1 MRNVTIKGLL
11 AHKLRLALTALA
23 IVLGVAFISGTF
35 VLTDTLNNTFSV
47 LFGNIYAK
55 IDFQVR
61 GVAQLGSG
69 GNATRN
75 ELPESV
81 LATVRG
87 VPGVQAAQGQV
98 TGYAQFVSHDG
109 KAIQTGGA
117 PTLAVSFDPDQ
128 QISSLHLVAGSPPL
142 TADDVVMDAG
152 TADKYDFAVG
162 QQVRILSVGPTRT
175 FTITGIAQFGSA
187 NNLAGATL
195 AAFTLPTAQ
204 EVVQEVGRL
213 DDINVVTAPG
223 ANKPAVQQ
231 AIAKVLPPGVEV
243 VTGQTVVN
251 ENTSSVNQAL
261 SFFSTALL
269 VFAFIALFVGGFTI
283 FNTFS
288 IIVGQRTRELALLR
302 IVGASRRQVFGSVL
316 GEAAITGL
324 VSSVIGLGLGVLAAL
339 GLEALLRGFGITLP
353 AGSLVF
359 EPRTVLVGLAVGV
372 GVTVVSAIGPAR
384 NAVRIPPVAAL
395 DDRQSG
401 PGVSLRRRFIWGA
414 ALALV
419 GAVLLAIGLA
429 KPAIAL
435 VGVGAVGIFVGVA
448 MLSPAI
454 ARPVSSVIG
463 RPLARVL
470 GEPGKLGRE
479 NSMRSPRRTAQ
490 TASALMVGLAL
501 VAAMSVFGASV
512 SRSATSSADQA
523 ISADLIVS
531 ATGSGQL
538 SNSVPAAASAVPGV
552 TATTAV
558 YRSQFEVQNTLSTL
572 TAVSTANLADT
583 LILRMTAGTP
593 AALARG
599 ELLIDSTTAKSKHL
613 SVGDTVPVRFAQ
625 TGSSVL
631 RVGGI
636 YEANALIGSYLASA
650 SFFLA
655 HFSNPALGALL
666 LRTNGGAVDQAVT
679 SALAPYPNLQ
689 VQTRAQF
696 EQAQV
701 ASVNQILGLVYAL
714 LALAVLI
721 ALIGIVNTLMLSVFE
736 RTREI
741 GLLRA
746 VGMKRRQVRT
756 MIRSEAVIL
765 AIFGAII
772 GIIIG
777 TGMGI
782 ALVSSL
788 KQQGITDTVV
798 PVSSLVVFLLLAA
811 LLGLIAASWPAR
823 RAARLDVLAAI
834 AAQLCAHEG
843 GPHRIDRT
851 HHRSFGKYLFI
862 LDEWWCYG
870 PAPRPVA

>member
-1 MRNVTIKGLL
+1 MWNVTIKGLL

-23 IVLGVAFISGTF
+23 IVLGVTFISGTF
-35 VLTDTLNNTFSV
+35 VLTDTLHNTFTE
-47 LFGNIYAK
+47 LFGNIYSK

-69 GNATRN
+69 GNAVRN
-75 ELPESV
+75 ELPESL

-87 VPGVQAAQGQV
+87 VPGVAAADGQV
-98 TGYAQFVSHDG
+98 TGYAQFIGHNG

-117 PTLAVSFDPDQ
+117 PTLAVSFNPDPQ
-128 QISSLHLVAGSPPL
+128 FSSLHLIAGGPP
-142 TADDVVMDAG
+142 TTSQDVVMDAG
-152 TADKYDFAVG
+152 TAQKYDFTVG
-162 QQVRILSVGPTRT
+162 QQVRVLTTGPTQT
-175 FTITGIAQFGSA
+175 FTITGIAEFGTA

-204 EVVQEVGRL
+204 AIAQETGKL

-223 ANKPAVQQ
+223 GDKSAVQQ
-231 AIAKVLPPGVEV
+231 AIAKVLPSGVEV

-251 ENTSSVNQAL
+251 ESTNSVNQAL
-261 SFFSTALL
+261 GFFSTALL
-269 VFAFIALFVGGFTI
+269 VFAFISLFVGGFTI

-302 IVGASRRQVFGSVL
+302 IVGANRRQVFRSVL
-316 GEAAITGL
+316 GEAALTGL

-353 AGSLVF
+353 PGSLVF
-359 EPRTVLVGLAVGV
+359 EPRTAIVGLLVGV
-372 GVTVVSAIGPAR
+372 GVTVVAAVGPAR
-384 NAVRIPPVAAL
+384 GAVRIPPVAAL
-395 DDRQSG
+395 DDRRSG
-401 PGVSLRRRFIWGA
+401 PAASLRRRFIGGA
-414 ALALV
+414 ALALIGV
-419 GAVLLAIGLA
+419 ILLVIGLA

-435 VGVGAVGIFVGVA
+435 VGLGAVAIFLGTA
-448 MLSPAI
+448 TLAPAI
-454 ARPVSSVIG
+454 ARPLSSVIG

-490 TASALMVGLAL
+490 TAAALMVGLAL

-523 ISADLIVS
+523 ISADLLVTP
-531 ATGSGQL
+531 TGSGEL
-538 SNSVPAAASAVPGV
+538 SNSAASIASHVPGV
-552 TATTAV
+552 TATTTV
-558 YRSQFEVQNTLSTL
+558 YGGQFEFQNTLSKL
-572 TAVSTANLADT
+572 AAVSTNNLAST
-583 LILRMTAGTP
+583 VILRMTSGTS
-593 AALARG
+593 AALSRG
-599 ELLIDSTTAKSKHL
+599 ELLIDSTTAQNKHL
-613 SVGDTVPVRFAQ
+613 AVGDTVPVRFAL
-625 TGSSVL
+625 TGPATL
-631 RVGGI
+631 RIGGI
-636 YEANALIGSYLASA
+636 YEANALIGSYVVSSA
-650 SFFLA
+650 FFLS
-655 HFSNPALGALL
+655 HYPAQPPGALL
-666 LRTNGGAVDQAVT
+666 LRTNGSTAVDNAVT
-679 SALAPYPNLQ
+679 NVLAPFPNVQ
-689 VQTRAQF
+689 VQTRAQY

-701 ASVNQILGLVYAL
+701 SAINQVLGLVYAL

-746 VGMKRRQVRT
+746 VGMRRRQVRT

-765 AIFGAII
+765 AIFGAVI

-788 KQQGITDTVV
+788 KNQGISDTVV
-798 PVSSLVVFLLLAA
+798 PYSNLVIFLILAA
-811 LLGLIAASWPAR
+811 LLGLVAASWPAR
-823 RAARLDVLAAI
+823 RAAKLDVLAAI
-834 AAQLCAHEG
+834 AAQ
-843 GPHRIDRT
+843 
-851 HHRSFGKYLFI
+851 
-862 LDEWWCYG
+862 
-870 PAPRPVA
+870 